1 MPLVLAIFF
10 HQTKPDDDIATT
22 RRSVVS
28 GVTSKPNAD
37 IGSLDMD
44 EENCESCNPPSKV
57 DIGVS
62 VIAKEDY
69 DSLESGKPAIISMV
83 DEEEDGKAP
92 PQDRHEHEGCD
103 LCEDDEDGGGKEH
116 VLSST
121 EQESPSPEGQ
131 EAVPLVTKTVVD
143 RSLCASILLGD
154 AL

>member
-1 MPLVLAIFF
+1 MLPLVLAIFF

-37 IGSLDMD
+37 RSLDVD

-69 DSLESGKPAIISMV
+69 DSLESGKPAIIRMV
-83 DEEEDGKAP
+83 DDEEEDGKAP
-92 PQDRHEHEGCD
+92 PQDRHEGCD
-103 LCEDDEDGGGKEH
+103 LCEDDDDGGGKEH
-116 VLSST
+116 ALSST